1 MYRNLAIFLAVTLG
15 YGWVGQVQAEVAVEP
30 DAVFETLLV
39 GKSQIELQFSP
50 ALTAA
55 KRRNV
60 RDWMER
66 SAGVVAGYFGEFPV
80 PAVTMLVIASDG
92 DGVKSGT
99 TFSDPELRIR
109 VKIGIDTTPAMF
121 LDDWILVHEMVH
133 LAIPQ
138 VPRHQNWFHEGA
150 ATYIEIVSRANA
162 GLSGA
167 DGGWAEL
174 IRNMDKGRPKA
185 GDRGLDHTPTWG
197 RTYWGGAIFCLL
209 ADVELRKLSQ
219 NRLGLQDAM
228 RAIVTGGG
236 SYGVAW
242 SLERT
247 LRTADQATGFD
258 VLTRLHQRMKDSA
271 AEPPL
276 TALWA
281 ELGVME
287 DGAEVVLRDEAPL
300 AKIRDAIIGRRAA
313 KEIGS
318 K

>member
-1 MYRNLAIFLAVTLG
+1 MFRILAVFLVMVLG
-15 YGWVGQVQAEVAVEP
+15 YGGVGHVQAEVPAEP
-30 DAVFETLLV
+30 DAVFETLVV

-55 KRRNV
+55 KRRDV

-66 SAGVVAGYFGEFPV
+66 SAAVVAGYFEEFPV
-80 PAVTMLVIASDG
+80 QEVTMLIIGSEGA
-92 DGVKSGT
+92 GVKSGT

-121 LDDWILVHEMVH
+121 LDDWIMVHEMVH

-167 DGGWAEL
+167 EGGWAEL
-174 IRNMDKGRPKA
+174 IRNMSKGLPKA

-209 ADVELRKLSQ
+209 ADVELRKRSD
-219 NRLGLQDAM
+219 NRLGLPDAM
-228 RAIVTGGG
+228 RAIVAAGG

-242 SLERT
+242 TLERT

-258 VLTRLHQRMKDSA
+258 VLTKLHQRMKDSA
-271 AEPPL
+271 ADPPL
-276 TALWA
+276 AALWSD
-281 ELGVME
+281 LGVKE
-287 DGAEVVLRDEAPL
+287 DGTKIVLRDDAPL
-300 AKIRDAIIGRRAA
+300 ASIRNAIIGVHAA
-313 KEIGS
+313 QAAGGK
-318 K
+318 